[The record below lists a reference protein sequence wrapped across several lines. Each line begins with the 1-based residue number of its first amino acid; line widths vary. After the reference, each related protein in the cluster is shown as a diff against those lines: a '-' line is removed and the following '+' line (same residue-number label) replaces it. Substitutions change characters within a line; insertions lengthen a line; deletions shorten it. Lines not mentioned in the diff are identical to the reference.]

1 MIDIIIDT
9 LVDSIKLFPFLLLAF
24 LIIEIIE
31 HRFTKKS
38 RNLITKSGKFGP
50 FIGSLLGAFP
60 QCGFSVLATNL
71 YTTRIITL
79 GTLISVYL
87 STSDEML
94 PILISENAK
103 PQIIIKILGI
113 KILIAIIVG
122 FIIDFF
128 FEKQKEQ
135 TKPNYDICEEEHCNC
150 KKNILKSSL
159 IHTIKTLLFIT
170 IITFILNL
178 LLANVDEKTLSKI
191 FMKNNII
198 GPFISSLIGLVPNCA
213 SSVMLTELYLHNAIS
228 LSSAI
233 AGLLTGS
240 GVGILMLFKSNK
252 NIKDNLKIILLLY
265 LIGAFSGLLIEI
277 LGNII

>member
-1 MIDIIIDT
+1 MLDVIIDT

-71 YTTRIITL
+71 YTTRIVTL

-113 KILIAIIVG
+113 KILIAIIAG

-128 FEKQKEQ
+128 FEKHTPCCNPPEPSANFCGTISGRRWAGRKAAENPKKTDGCENKKDKKE
-135 TKPNYDICEEEHCNC
+135 TSTP
-150 KKNILKSSL
+150 
-159 IHTIKTLLFIT
+159 
-170 IITFILNL
+170 
-178 LLANVDEKTLSKI
+178 
-191 FMKNNII
+191 
-198 GPFISSLIGLVPNCA
+198 
-213 SSVMLTELYLHNAIS
+213 
-228 LSSAI
+228 
-233 AGLLTGS
+233 
-240 GVGILMLFKSNK
+240 
-252 NIKDNLKIILLLY
+252 
-265 LIGAFSGLLIEI
+265 
-277 LGNII
+277 